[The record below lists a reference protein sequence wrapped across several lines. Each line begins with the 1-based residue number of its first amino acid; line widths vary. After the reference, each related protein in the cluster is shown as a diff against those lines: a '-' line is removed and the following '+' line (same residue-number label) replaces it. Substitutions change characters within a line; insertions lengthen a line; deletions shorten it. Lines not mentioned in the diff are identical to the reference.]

1 MMKIKARFA
10 AFAAAM
16 LAAVLCLAACNGGV
30 GGGDDSTVATT
41 AEPPLTFTRGD
52 AAGYV
57 IVIGSNATSGE
68 REAALTL
75 SDAFRLRLGIDLEVT
90 ADDGETTETEMIV
103 GNTSRGVPAA
113 WGTDAHRTGDWFAG
127 AEGKKVWFIGGSDAA
142 TENAVNGFIEKILLK
157 ADDGITLGEPLVHYA
172 SSRLGSITLNGDK
185 EMKNIKFGLPDTKSF
200 TREVAGILA
209 DAVTGCYGYE
219 ATIAGDGEA
228 ADILL
233 TTAELSPE
241 YAGVLGDRAAVLTS
255 VAGKAALVGRDQA
268 SLVFAMNRLTA
279 ELDSLTALEIKDGEI
294 AFEYS
299 ADDTVCAMSFNVLGG
314 ADITQRQPAVLWVIA
329 DEMPDFFG
337 IQEGKEKWI
346 LYLNSKLGGVYAT
359 VGKGNAESGYT
370 ETYNNIYYRTDRF
383 TLVEGDTVWLSET
396 SGVPDTKFSMSKRVR
411 TATYALLREKS
422 TGREVLAVS
431 VHLDNA
437 SNEAR
442 LKQADV
448 LIDLIKRYNC
458 TVAVVGDFNSS
469 ETSEVHSKMAAVLA
483 DSRTDAA
490 ARDTAPTYNNL
501 GSGKGS
507 VLDYIF
513 ITKGTEI
520 TEYRVHTGLYKGKVY
535 PSDHNAIAAVFRLG

>member
-10 AFAAAM
+10 ALAAM
-16 LAAVLCLAACNGGV
+16 LAAVLCLAACNGGNNV
-30 GGGDDSTVATT
+30 GDDSTVAS

-75 SDAFRLRLGIDLEVT
+75 AYAFRLRLGIDLEVT
-90 ADDGETTETEMIV
+90 ADDGEVAETEMVI
-103 GNTSRGVPAA
+103 GNTSRGVPEA
-113 WGTDAHRTGDWFAG
+113 WGTDAHRTGDWFVG
-127 AEGKKVWFIGGSDAA
+127 AEGKKLWFIGGSDAA
-142 TENAVNGFIEKILLK
+142 TESAVNGFIEKMLLR
-157 ADDGITLGEPLVHYA
+157 ADDGITLGEPLVYYA
-172 SSRLGSITLNGDK
+172 SSRLGSITLNGEK
-185 EMKNIKFGLPDTKSF
+185 EMKNIRFGLPDTKSF
-200 TREVAGILA
+200 TREAVGILA
-209 DAVTGCYGYE
+209 DTVTECYGYE
-219 ATIAGDGEA
+219 ATVAGEGEA

-233 TTAELSPE
+233 TTVEISPE

-268 SLVFAMNRLTA
+268 SLVFAMNRLAA

-299 ADDTVCAMSFNVLGG
+299 ADDTVRAMSFNVFGG
-314 ADITQRQPAVLWVIA
+314 ADITQRQSAVLWVIA

-346 LYLNSKLGGVYAT
+346 LYLNSKLGGFYAT

-396 SGVPDTKFSMSKRVR
+396 PDVPDTKFSMSKRVR
-411 TATYALLREKS
+411 TATYALLREKA

-448 LIDLIKRYNC
+448 LIDLLSRYSC
-458 TVAVVGDFNSS
+458 TVAVMGDFNSG

-490 ARDTAPTYNNL
+490 ARDTAPTYNHL
-501 GSGKGS
+501 GEGKGS

-520 TEYRVHTGLYKGKVY
+520 TEYRVHTGLYKGNIY

>member
-10 AFAAAM
+10 ALAAM
-16 LAAVLCLAACNGGV
+16 LAAVLCLAACNGGNN
-30 GGGDDSTVATT
+30 GGDDSTVTS

-75 SDAFRLRLGIDLEVT
+75 AYAFRLRLGIDLEVT
-90 ADDGETTETEMIV
+90 ADDGEVAETEMVI
-103 GNTSRGVPAA
+103 GNTSRGVPEA
-113 WGTDAHRTGDWFAG
+113 WGTDAHRTGDWFVG
-127 AEGKKVWFIGGSDAA
+127 AVGKKLWFIGGSDAA
-142 TENAVNGFIEKILLK
+142 TENAVNGFIEKMLLR
-157 ADDGITLGEPLVHYA
+157 ADDVITLGEPLVYYA
-172 SSRLGSITLNGDK
+172 SSRLGSITLNGEK
-185 EMKNIKFGLPDTKSF
+185 EMKNIRFGLPDTKSF
-200 TREVAGILA
+200 TREAVGILA
-209 DAVTGCYGYE
+209 DTVTECYGYE
-219 ATIAGDGEA
+219 ATVAGEGEA

-233 TTAELSPE
+233 TTVEISPE

-255 VAGKAALVGRDQA
+255 VAGKAALVGCDQA
-268 SLVFAMNRLTA
+268 SLVFAMNRLAA

-299 ADDTVCAMSFNVLGG
+299 ADDTVRAMSFNVLGG

-346 LYLNSKLGGVYAT
+346 LYLNSKLGGFYAT

-396 SGVPDTKFSMSKRVR
+396 PGVPDTKFSMSKRVR
-411 TATYALLREKS
+411 TATYALLREKA

-448 LIDLIKRYNC
+448 LIDLLSRYSC
-458 TVAVVGDFNSS
+458 TVAVMGDFNSG

-490 ARDTAPTYNNL
+490 ARDTAPTYNHL
-501 GSGKGS
+501 GEGKGS

-520 TEYRVHTGLYKGKVY
+520 TEYRVHTGLYKGKIY

>member
-10 AFAAAM
+10 ALAAM
-16 LAAVLCLAACNGGV
+16 LAAVLCLAACNGGNN
-30 GGGDDSTVATT
+30 GGDDSTVTS

-75 SDAFRLRLGIDLEVT
+75 AYAFRLRLGIDLEVT
-90 ADDGETTETEMIV
+90 ADDGEVAETEMVI
-103 GNTSRGVPAA
+103 GNTSRGVPEA
-113 WGTDAHRTGDWFAG
+113 WGTDAHRTGDWFVG
-127 AEGKKVWFIGGSDAA
+127 AEGKKLWFIGGSDAA
-142 TENAVNGFIEKILLK
+142 TESAVNGFIEKMLLR
-157 ADDGITLGEPLVHYA
+157 ADDGITLGEPLVYYA
-172 SSRLGSITLNGDK
+172 SSRLGSITLNGEK
-185 EMKNIKFGLPDTKSF
+185 EIKNIRFGLPDTKSF
-200 TREVAGILA
+200 TREAVGILA
-209 DAVTGCYGYE
+209 DTVTECYGYE
-219 ATIAGDGEA
+219 ATVAGEGEA

-233 TTAELSPE
+233 TTVEISPE

-268 SLVFAMNRLTA
+268 SLVFAMNRLAA

-299 ADDTVCAMSFNVLGG
+299 ADDTVRAMSFNVLGG
-314 ADITQRQPAVLWVIA
+314 ADITQRQPAVLGVIA

-346 LYLNSKLGGVYAT
+346 LYLNSKLGGFYAT

-396 SGVPDTKFSMSKRVR
+396 PGVPDTKFSMSKRVR
-411 TATYALLREKS
+411 TATYALLREKA

-448 LIDLIKRYNC
+448 LIDLLSRYSC
-458 TVAVVGDFNSS
+458 TVAVMGDFNSG

-490 ARDTAPTYNNL
+490 ARDTAPTYNHL
-501 GSGKGS
+501 GEGKGS

-520 TEYRVHTGLYKGKVY
+520 TEYRVHTGLYKGKIY

>member
-1 MMKIKARFA
+1 
-10 AFAAAM
+10 M
-16 LAAVLCLAACNGGV
+16 LAAVLCLAACNGGNN
-30 GGGDDSTVATT
+30 GGDDSTVTS

-75 SDAFRLRLGIDLEVT
+75 AYAFRLRLGIDLEVT
-90 ADDGETTETEMIV
+90 ADDGEVAETEMVI
-103 GNTSRGVPAA
+103 GNTSRGVPEA
-113 WGTDAHRTGDWFAG
+113 WGTDAHRTGDWFVG
-127 AEGKKVWFIGGSDAA
+127 AEGKKLWFIGGSDAA
-142 TENAVNGFIEKILLK
+142 TENAVNGFIEKVLLR
-157 ADDGITLGEPLVHYA
+157 ADDGITLGEPLVYYA
-172 SSRLGSITLNGDK
+172 SSRLGSITLNGEK
-185 EMKNIKFGLPDTKSF
+185 EMKNIRFGLPDTKSF
-200 TREVAGILA
+200 TREAVGILA
-209 DAVTGCYGYE
+209 DTVTECYGYE
-219 ATIAGDGEA
+219 ATVAGEGEA

-233 TTAELSPE
+233 TTVEISPE

-255 VAGKAALVGRDQA
+255 VAGKAALVGRDRA
-268 SLVFAMNRLTA
+268 SLVFAMNRLAA

-299 ADDTVCAMSFNVLGG
+299 ADDTVRAMSFNVLGG

-346 LYLNSKLGGVYAT
+346 LYLNSKLGGFYAT

-396 SGVPDTKFSMSKRVR
+396 PGVPDTKFSMSKRVR
-411 TATYALLREKS
+411 TATYALLREKA
-422 TGREVLAVS
+422 TGRGVLAVS

-448 LIDLIKRYNC
+448 LIDLLSRYSC
-458 TVAVVGDFNSS
+458 TVAVMGDFNSG

-490 ARDTAPTYNNL
+490 ARDTAPTYNHL
-501 GSGKGS
+501 GEGKGS

-520 TEYRVHTGLYKGKVY
+520 TEYRVHTGLYNGKKY

>member
-1 MMKIKARFA
+1 MKIKARFA
-10 AFAAAM
+10 ALAAM
-16 LAAVLCLAACNGGV
+16 LAAVLCLAACNGGNN
-30 GGGDDSTVATT
+30 GGDDSTVTS

-75 SDAFRLRLGIDLEVT
+75 AYAFRLRLGIDLEVT
-90 ADDGETTETEMIV
+90 ADDGEVAKTEMVI
-103 GNTSRGVPAA
+103 GNTSRGVPEA
-113 WGTDAHRTGDWFAG
+113 WGTDAHRTGDWFVG
-127 AEGKKVWFIGGSDAA
+127 AEGKKLWFIGGSDAA
-142 TENAVNGFIEKILLK
+142 TESAVNGFIEKVLLR
-157 ADDGITLGEPLVHYA
+157 ADDGITLGEPLVYYA
-172 SSRLGSITLNGDK
+172 SSRLGSITLNGEK
-185 EMKNIKFGLPDTKSF
+185 EIKNIRFGLPDTKSF
-200 TREVAGILA
+200 TREAVGILA
-209 DAVTGCYGYE
+209 DTVTECYGYE
-219 ATIAGDGEA
+219 ATVAGEGEA

-233 TTAELSPE
+233 TTVEISPE

-268 SLVFAMNRLTA
+268 SLVFAMNRLAA

-299 ADDTVCAMSFNVLGG
+299 ADDTVRAMSFNVLGG

-346 LYLNSKLGGVYAT
+346 LYLNSKLGGFYAT

-396 SGVPDTKFSMSKRVR
+396 PGVPDTKFSMSKRVR
-411 TATYALLREKS
+411 TATYALLREKA

-448 LIDLIKRYNC
+448 LIDLLSRYSC
-458 TVAVVGDFNSS
+458 TVAVMGDFNSG
-469 ETSEVHSKMAAVLA
+469 ETSDVHSKMAAVLA

-490 ARDTAPTYNNL
+490 ARDTAPTYNHL
-501 GSGKGS
+501 GEGKGS

-520 TEYRVHTGLYKGKVY
+520 TEYRVHTGLYKGKIY
-535 PSDHNAIAAVFRLG
+535 PSDHNAIAAGFRLG

>member
-1 MMKIKARFA
+1 MKIKARFA
-10 AFAAAM
+10 ALAAM
-16 LAAVLCLAACNGGV
+16 LVAVLCLAACNGGNN
-30 GGGDDSTVATT
+30 GGDDSTVTS
-41 AEPPLTFTRGD
+41 AEPPLTFTRGN

-75 SDAFRLRLGIDLEVT
+75 AYAFRLRLGIDLEVT
-90 ADDGETTETEMIV
+90 ADDGEVAETEMVI
-103 GNTSRGVPAA
+103 GNTSRGVPEA
-113 WGTDAHRTGDWFAG
+113 WGTDAHRTGDWFVG
-127 AEGKKVWFIGGSDAA
+127 AEGKKLWFIGGSDAA
-142 TENAVNGFIEKILLK
+142 TESAVNGFIEKVLLR
-157 ADDGITLGEPLVHYA
+157 ADDGITLGEPLVYYA
-172 SSRLGSITLNGDK
+172 SSRLGSITLNGEK
-185 EMKNIKFGLPDTKSF
+185 EMKNIRFGLPDTKSF
-200 TREVAGILA
+200 TREAVGILA
-209 DAVTGCYGYE
+209 DTVTECYGYE
-219 ATIAGDGEA
+219 ATVAGEGEA

-233 TTAELSPE
+233 TTVEISPE

-268 SLVFAMNRLTA
+268 SLVFAMNRLAA

-299 ADDTVCAMSFNVLGG
+299 TDDTVRAMSFNVLGG

-346 LYLNSKLGGVYAT
+346 LYLNSKLGGFYAT

-396 SGVPDTKFSMSKRVR
+396 PGVPDTKFSMSKRVR
-411 TATYALLREKS
+411 TATYALLREKA

-448 LIDLIKRYNC
+448 LIDLLSRYSC
-458 TVAVVGDFNSS
+458 TVAVMGDFNSG

-490 ARDTAPTYNNL
+490 VRDTAPTYNHL
-501 GSGKGS
+501 GEGKGS

-520 TEYRVHTGLYKGKVY
+520 TEYRVHTGLYKGKIY

>member
-10 AFAAAM
+10 ALAAM
-16 LAAVLCLAACNGGV
+16 LAAVLCLTACNGGNN
-30 GGGDDSTVATT
+30 GDDDSTVTS

-75 SDAFRLRLGIDLEVT
+75 AYAFRLRLGIDLEVT
-90 ADDGETTETEMIV
+90 ADDGEVAETEMVI
-103 GNTSRGVPAA
+103 GNTSRGVPEA
-113 WGTDAHRTGDWFAG
+113 WGTDAHRTGDWFVG
-127 AEGKKVWFIGGSDAA
+127 AEGKKLWFIGGSDAA
-142 TENAVNGFIEKILLK
+142 TENAVNGFIEKMLLR
-157 ADDGITLGEPLVHYA
+157 ADDVITLGEPIVYYA
-172 SSRLGSITLNGDK
+172 SSRLGSITLNGEK
-185 EMKNIKFGLPDTKSF
+185 EMKNIRFGLPDTKSF
-200 TREVAGILA
+200 TREAVGILA
-209 DAVTGCYGYE
+209 DTVTECYGYE
-219 ATIAGDGEA
+219 ATVAGEGEA

-233 TTAELSPE
+233 TTVEISPE
-241 YAGVLGDRAAVLTS
+241 YSGVLGDRAAVLTS

-268 SLVFAMNRLTA
+268 SLVFAMNRLAA

-294 AFEYS
+294 ALEYS
-299 ADDTVCAMSFNVLGG
+299 AGDTVRAMSFNVLGG

-346 LYLNSKLGGVYAT
+346 LYLNSKLGGFYAT

-396 SGVPDTKFSMSKRVR
+396 PGVPDTKFSMSKRVR
-411 TATYALLREKS
+411 TATYSLLREKA
-422 TGREVLAVS
+422 TGSEVLAVS

-442 LKQADV
+442 LKQAEV
-448 LIDLIKRYNC
+448 LIDLLLRYSC
-458 TVAVVGDFNSS
+458 TVAVMGDFNSG

-490 ARDTAPTYNNL
+490 ARDTAPTYNHL
-501 GSGKGS
+501 GEGKGS

-520 TEYRVHTGLYKGKVY
+520 TEYRVHTGLYKGKIY

>member
-10 AFAAAM
+10 ALAAM
-16 LAAVLCLAACNGGV
+16 LAAVLCLAACNGGNN
-30 GGGDDSTVATT
+30 GGDDSTVTS

-75 SDAFRLRLGIDLEVT
+75 AYAFRLRLGIDLEVT
-90 ADDGETTETEMIV
+90 ADDGEVAETEMVI
-103 GNTSRGVPAA
+103 GNTSRGVPEA
-113 WGTDAHRTGDWFAG
+113 WGTDAHRTGDWFVG
-127 AEGKKVWFIGGSDAA
+127 AEGKKLWFIGGSDAA
-142 TENAVNGFIEKILLK
+142 TENAVNGFIEKMLLR
-157 ADDGITLGEPLVHYA
+157 ADDGITLGKPLVYYA
-172 SSRLGSITLNGDK
+172 SSRLGSITLNGEK
-185 EMKNIKFGLPDTKSF
+185 EMKNIRFGLPDTKSF
-200 TREVAGILA
+200 TREAVGILA
-209 DAVTGCYGYE
+209 DTVTECYGYE
-219 ATIAGDGEA
+219 ATVAGEGEA

-233 TTAELSPE
+233 TTVEISPE

-268 SLVFAMNRLTA
+268 SLVFAMNRLAA

-299 ADDTVCAMSFNVLGG
+299 ADDTVRAISFNVLGG

-346 LYLNSKLGGVYAT
+346 LYLNSKLGGFYAT

-396 SGVPDTKFSMSKRVR
+396 PGVPDTKFSMSKRVR
-411 TATYALLREKS
+411 TATYALLREKA

-437 SNEAR
+437 SNEAS

-448 LIDLIKRYNC
+448 LIDLLSRYSC
-458 TVAVVGDFNSS
+458 TVAVTGDFNSG

-490 ARDTAPTYNNL
+490 ARDTAPTYNHL
-501 GSGKGS
+501 GEGKGS

-520 TEYRVHTGLYKGKVY
+520 TEYRVHTELYKGKIY